1 MLNLCSWSVLNI
13 QFRIWTSTCANSG
26 MISVY
31 QIWLLLN
38 FAALKWFRCFLN
50 CACRQVLLYAQ
61 VRIQRW
67 ENKPGAAIV
76 TSQWSW
82 CDLLFVLL
90 SLTFLPGSILYGG
103 TLLQPSIQPYI
114 PLTTL
119 IDLFVLHP
127 GMLWSLVS
135 TLSIFVTMAGFSFDN
150 VFCKACV
157 PWLVFIPWIQFQ
169 FLTLLTEVTFLLVTS
184 GNRHSDMK
192 RFL

>member
-90 SLTFLPGSILYGG
+90 SLTFLPGSNTLRRYVVTALHTTIYSLDNSDRPVCLAPRDALELGLHSVHFRHYGG
-103 TLLQPSIQPYI
+103 IFVRQRVLQ
-114 PLTTL
+114 
-119 IDLFVLHP
+119 
-127 GMLWSLVS
+127 SLRAMTRFYS
-135 TLSIFVTMAGFSFDN
+135 LNTISIFDFADRRLP
-150 VFCKACV
+150 FC
-157 PWLVFIPWIQFQ
+157 W
-169 FLTLLTEVTFLLVTS
+169 
-184 GNRHSDMK
+184 
-192 RFL
+192 